1 MEQLSGGDAL
11 HTSIARELPGA
22 DTETVTVVTSMAGL
36 LGAVAYADRNYSANE
51 ARDRDRQ
58 HWLPPT
64 TRNPPPFRDL
74 VTVRLPRL
82 CAKWRNRK
90 AQRGSDRDCLSLAIP
105 RRCRSKSRLAKGFSL
120 GHEPVQFPAPPLYVS
135 RGSWLAG
142 DAPAPGTG
150 GGAP

>member
-1 MEQLSGGDAL
+1 MFGRGLRGEGATEQLSGRD
-11 HTSIARELPGA
+11 TSIARELPGA

-64 TRNPPPFRDL
+64 PRNPPPFRDL

-82 CAKWRNRK
+82 CTKWGRHGVEAIGIVFRSRFQGDVGQSRVS
-90 AQRGSDRDCLSLAIP
+90 QRVSPWGTN
-105 RRCRSKSRLAKGFSL
+105 GFNS
-120 GHEPVQFPAPPLYVS
+120 
-135 RGSWLAG
+135 
-142 DAPAPGTG
+142 
-150 GGAP
+150 GASIVTC